1 MFHSAGNNTQPNTAA
16 TVERV
21 EYQECVR
28 SSFKTRTR
36 KKIYKCQYDMATG
49 HTHHLNYN
57 VCPVR

>member
-36 KKIYKCQYDMATG
+36 KKIYKYDMATD

-57 VCPVR
+57 ACPVR